1 MADKKPEEKVTPQ
14 HEGELTEKKET
25 PPEPKEVGKL
35 VITVTVTSFDNG
47 KQDIQVQTPN
57 NTSMAENLGTLDIAR
72 AILLKK
78 L

>member
-1 MADKKPEEKVTPQ
+1 MAEEKEVTPQ
-14 HEGELTEKKET
+14 HEGEITEKTET
-25 PPEPKEVGKL
+25 PPEPKELGKL

-57 NTSMAENLGTLDIAR
+57 NTSMAENLGTLEIAR